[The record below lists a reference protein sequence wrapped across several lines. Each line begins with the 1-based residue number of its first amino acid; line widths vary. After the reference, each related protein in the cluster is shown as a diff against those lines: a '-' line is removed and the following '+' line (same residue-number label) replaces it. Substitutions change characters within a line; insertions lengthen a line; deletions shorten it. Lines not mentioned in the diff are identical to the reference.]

1 MNPRLRGRRVDM
13 QGRNVMGV
21 DKKDD
26 QTDVNPNQKDGD
38 EILRRMLK
46 TLPKS
51 HEKPEKNQKRGA
63 GN

>member
-1 MNPRLRGRRVDM
+1 M

-51 HEKPEKNQKRGA
+51 HEKPEKNQKRGD
-63 GN
+63 GD